1 MKTNTKAALAAIM
14 IMSLIAVAL
23 PAATASYPTT
33 FGTGVNANS
42 YPAMPSTWSTGSVT
56 GRVTTQNTTVGLGG
70 AYVSIVNAS
79 NNSQEYFNVTADA
92 MGYYQMTGVNATVNG
107 GVVSPAVT
115 ASGPASGEAYMMY
128 ANLSPFGEGYS
139 HAFSVQSSAT
149 STTSVVI
156 FTKAAKITV
165 TAERNYVVSDSA
177 DNIQITAYVY
187 DALGNKV
194 GDGTP
199 VFFSIDNMTN
209 QASWGGVKP
218 TGDMSAGTTNYYN
231 GSFYGYNSTTGGNN
245 IGGLTQRTGITSG
258 NVSTKDGAATIQ
270 YGWVPDIRGG
280 NNTTIWA
287 YYAADPSIN
296 GSVKIYFRAPT
307 ASWTGYVVDSYGTG
321 YGGITVTLHV
331 RNASNGEIYNMTA
344 PTSSSQPFVGLYV
357 FDNIVLTPDTAWAFA
372 DASAQLTDNMTIYG
386 RSNNYSLN
394 KSSTSSGFIVLHV
407 PPPDAIYVTAD
418 PSTILVGGD
427 TSIITAQ
434 LYLNGQPYH
443 RSNIKIQFSSDNDTV
458 ATLPA
463 VKTNVSDL
471 NGQATIPLTSNKT
484 IGMVN
489 ITANSS
495 IMYGEVISN
504 STVVYVVGWGTV
516 SGIITDQNKVGIP
529 YANVTLWYAVQNGT
543 VAEQYDN
550 NGIVKIPENPQQS
563 NDGRTAAVGMY
574 TYYRVPW
581 GLYNVTAEKQG
592 HVYYAVFV
600 LGPNTATSI
609 AGAKNFNGEIGTAT
623 HNIAIPDYAYMAPST
638 PTPTVTPTP
647 TTQASATATTTVT
660 ATPTPGFEALFALAG
675 LLGVAYLI
683 ARKEN

>member
-23 PAATASYPTT
+23 PVTTAAYPTS
-33 FGTGVNANS
+33 FGGSGVGQNQ
-42 YPAMPSTWSTGSVT
+42 YPAMPTGWASGSVT

-79 NNSQEYFNVTADA
+79 NNSMEYFNVTADA
-92 MGYYQMTGVNATVNG
+92 MGYYQMTGVN
-107 GVVSPAVT
+107 ST
-115 ASGPASGEAYMMY
+115 ANDNAYQMY
-128 ANLSPFGEGYS
+128 ANLSPFGEGIS
-139 HAFSVQSSAT
+139 HAFGVNSGAT

-165 TAERNYVVSDSA
+165 TAERNYVVADMA
-177 DNIQITAYVY
+177 DNILITAYVY

-194 GDGTP
+194 GDGTL
-199 VFFSIDNMTN
+199 VYFTIDNETN
-209 QASWGGVKP
+209 QATWAHVLPGGDV
-218 TGDMSAGTTNYYN
+218 SSTTNYYN
-231 GSFYGYNSTTGGNN
+231 GSFNSANN
-245 IGGLTQRTGITSG
+245 TIRSG

-280 NNTTIWA
+280 NNTTLWA

-321 YGGITVTLHV
+321 YGGITVTLHI

-418 PSTILVGGD
+418 PQTILVGGD

-443 RSNIKIQFSSDNDTV
+443 RSNIKIQFSVNNTTV

-463 VKTNVSDL
+463 VTTNVSDL

-484 IGMVN
+484 IGQVLV
-489 ITANSS
+489 TANSS

-504 STVVYVVGWGTV
+504 STVVNVVGWGTV
-516 SGIITDQNKVGIP
+516 SGIVTDQNKVGIP
-529 YANVTLWYAVQNGT
+529 YANVTLYYAVENST
-543 VAEQYDN
+543 IAEQYDT

-581 GLYNVTAEKQG
+581 GLYNVTAEKEG
-592 HVYYAVFV
+592 HLYYAVFV
-600 LGPNTATSI
+600 LGPNTAVAT
-609 AGAKNFNGEIGTAT
+609 AGATNFNGEIGTAT
-623 HNIAIPDYAYMAPST
+623 HNIAIPDYAYMAPAV
-638 PTPTVTPTP
+638 VT
-647 TTQASATATTTVT
+647 AT
-660 ATPTPGFEALFALAG
+660 ATPTPSAPTVTVAPTAATATPSPGFEALFALAG